1 MEILTPNYINNKN
14 MVNYPI
20 TYYIIIIKYSLA
32 MIELALEY
40 NKMISVLKYYDKSD
54 SPPSHVVM

>member
-1 MEILTPNYINNKN
+1 MEILVPNYIKNKN

-40 NKMISVLKYYDKSD
+40 NKMISVL
-54 SPPSHVVM
+54 